1 MRHLAKKAAAVLTAV
16 LILTMNVCILY
27 AQPVK
32 ADTGDSQ
39 QKQENPYTVRI
50 ITGEEARALYYEDH
64 PKRGFVIG
72 NTAVWEFAYE
82 GKPCARVYAV
92 YEFEYSDGLYVQMAS
107 TPVLSSK
114 VLVGGIV
121 DKITDLKV
129 QPSSGFSSG
138 FTFTYSIKSN
148 WSFVWTTSKHGITC
162 DTYGELDMW

>member
-72 NTAVWEFAYE
+72 NTVVWEFAYD
-82 GKPCARVYAV
+82 GTLCSRIYAT
-92 YEFEYSDGLYVQMAS
+92 YEFEYSDGLYVQVAS
-107 TPVLSSK
+107 TPVVTSHLYMD
-114 VLVGGIV
+114 GI
-121 DKITDLKV
+121 DNKITDLKV

-138 FTFTYSIKSN
+138 FTFTYSIKSS
-148 WSFVWTTSKHGITC
+148 WSIVWNTSKHGVTC
-162 DTYGELDMW
+162 DTYGELDVW